1 MSAFDIIWAGIVM
14 GAGLV
19 VYATFIE
26 PLMLRLKRLDVR
38 IPDLPPSLDGF
49 TICHMSDLHAVRFG
63 RLETKLERIL
73 AKIDA
78 DLCVIT
84 GDIGYVP
91 VAIEVL
97 RRLCASFRPKLGTFA
112 VAGNGDYKVGVP
124 SEIARDCAEFGIRFL
139 FNESVL
145 ISEGGR
151 SLHVIGVDD
160 PHRGLDDLA
169 RAERGVTGEGFKLLL
184 AHSPDVLVDVTNDSA
199 DLILVGHTHGGQVRL
214 PFLGAFWLHCRH
226 DLGISRGY
234 YPPNALSAKLGRDLS
249 RVHLYVN
256 TGIGGSWVK
265 TRFMCPP
272 EVALI
277 TLRSA
282 ECEVRSAE
290 YGP

>member
-1 MSAFDIIWAGIVM
+1 MSTVDYALWTMIVLLS
-14 GAGLV
+14 GLL

-26 PLMLRLKRLDVR
+26 PLMLRLRR
-38 IPDLPPSLDGF
+38 MEICIPNLPPSLDGF
-49 TICHMSDLHAVRFG
+49 TICHLSDLHAVRFG

-73 AKIDA
+73 AKMDA

-97 RRLCASFRPKLGTFA
+97 RRLFASFHPKLGTFA

-124 SEIARDCAEFGIRFL
+124 SEIARECAEFGIRFL
-139 FNESVL
+139 FNESEL
-145 ISEGGR
+145 PSQGGR
-151 SLHVIGVDD
+151 SLYVMGVDD
-160 PHRGLDDLA
+160 PHRGLHDLA
-169 RAERGVTGEGFKLLL
+169 SAQSGVTGDGFKLLL
-184 AHSPDVLVDVTNDSA
+184 AHSPDVLVDVANDSA

-226 DLGISRGY
+226 NLGISRGY
-234 YPPNALSAKLGRDLS
+234 YPPDVLSTKLGRDLS
-249 RVHLYVN
+249 RVHLYVT
-256 TGIGGSWVK
+256 TGIGGSWIK
-265 TRFMCPP
+265 TRFLCPP

-282 ECEVRSAE
+282 E
-290 YGP
+290 